1 MQISGQSTKANKM
14 IRFKKLFTENAIN
27 IPDKEDTLDIDR
39 KDMPQVKS
47 ADVKDF
53 IVYLKKNDISTEK
66 KLVDPSKLKATQ
78 GQFHKEKISDLMAA
92 IEDGKLK
99 KEPILISKDN
109 YVIDGHHRWLAF
121 SNLGKDL
128 TVYKV
133 NAKADELI
141 DLMKAYPKSFTEKLY
156 EAFEYVCE
164 ADETCDII
172 SMNHMKEFEKF
183 VDKMFEKFK
192 MDFDFTKH
200 FRERMSDNRNK
211 PCIKMKELAD
221 TIMKIYKA
229 QGKSIKGV
237 AGAEA
242 VVKDIQSDLNIPVAV
257 EYNSRA
263 DEFRVIMKTV
273 MRKKNFST
281 PNKVIKV

>member
-1 MQISGQSTKANKM
+1 M
-14 IRFKKLFTENAIN
+14 IRFKRLFVENTIDV
-27 IPDKEDTLDIDR
+27 PEKEDTLDIDR
-39 KDMPQVKS
+39 KDMPQVIKS
-47 ADVKDF
+47 TDVKDF
-53 IVYLKKNDISTEK
+53 ISYLKTNGIITNKR
-66 KLVDPSKLKATQ
+66 LVDPSKLKATQ
-78 GQFHKEKISDLMAA
+78 GQFHKEKIKNLMAA

-109 YVIDGHHRWLAF
+109 YVVDGHHRWLAF
-121 SNLGKDL
+121 SNLGRDL
-128 TVYKV
+128 TVYQV
-133 NAKADELI
+133 NTNADELI
-141 DLMKAYPKSFTEKLY
+141 DLMKAYPKSFTKKLY
-156 EAFEYVCE
+156 EAFEFVCE

-172 SMNHMKEFEKF
+172 SLDHMKEFEKF

-242 VVKDIQSDLNIPVAV
+242 VVKDAQSDLNIPVAV